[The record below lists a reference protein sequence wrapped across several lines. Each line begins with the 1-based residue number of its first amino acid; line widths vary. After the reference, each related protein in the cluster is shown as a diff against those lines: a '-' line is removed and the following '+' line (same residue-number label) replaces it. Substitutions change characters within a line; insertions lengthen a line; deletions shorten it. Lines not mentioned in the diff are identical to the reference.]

1 MGELLHRLRLLFSRS
16 AAPPRAVPGPPTP
29 SPVSSPVSEPVPDT
43 TAPGGDPLSGASAFA
58 PFASALGLQ
67 APAPP
72 PEPDPE
78 EEAASE
84 ESAARVLAHFQ
95 ANRPG
100 PASAPTLSMR
110 ILTLVAAPET
120 DVSELARLV
129 SSDPAL
135 AAGVLTVANSPALR
149 GLSETET
156 VRDAITRLGF
166 EEVARVAGAVSAR
179 SLFNPRLKAELAA
192 HGPRFAALYRRAF
205 TVANGAAWLAL
216 QRRNG
221 RSDRAFLGGMLHDV
235 GKTIALRSVAALLRE
250 GRLQLPGGDPQVAR
264 LLDSVHL
271 EIGGEVHQ
279 EWGLPQ
285 YLTVMAVRH
294 HDESI
299 PGDAEFEA
307 LHEVRLVAALQDLAD
322 EPAFAARA
330 ATEVVQSAAALGM
343 GPLQAR
349 ELCAELRA
357 ASHRASTTFGL

>member
-1 MGELLHRLRLLFSRS
+1 MPVPVPVPE
-16 AAPPRAVPGPPTP
+16 AAP
-29 SPVSSPVSEPVPDT
+29 EPEAS
-43 TAPGGDPLSGASAFA
+43 APGGGLTSATATFA
-58 PFASALGLQ
+58 PFASALGLRL
-67 APAPP
+67 PAPL
-72 PEPDPE
+72 PEPGPE
-78 EEAASE
+78 EASAREEAST
-84 ESAARVLAHFQ
+84 RVLAHFQ

-100 PASAPTLSMR
+100 PASAPTLSIR
-110 ILTLVAAPET
+110 ILNLVAAPET

-149 GLSETET
+149 GLTETET
-156 VRDAITRLGF
+156 VREAITRLGF

-179 SLFNPRLKAELAA
+179 SLFNPRLKSELAA
-192 HGPRFAALYRRAF
+192 HGTRFAALYHRAF

-216 QRRNG
+216 RRRNG

-235 GKTIALRSVAALLRE
+235 GKTIALRSVAALLRQGE
-250 GRLQLPGGDPQVAR
+250 LQLTGGGPQVDL
-264 LLDSVHL
+264 LLDRVHL

-299 PGDAEFEA
+299 PADEEFEA
-307 LHEVRLVAALQDLAD
+307 LHEVRLVAALQDLAG

-330 ATEVVQSAAALGM
+330 AGELVQSAAALGM
-343 GPLQAR
+343 GPLQVR
-349 ELCAELRA
+349 ELFAELRA
-357 ASHRASTTFGL
+357 ASHRAGTAFGL